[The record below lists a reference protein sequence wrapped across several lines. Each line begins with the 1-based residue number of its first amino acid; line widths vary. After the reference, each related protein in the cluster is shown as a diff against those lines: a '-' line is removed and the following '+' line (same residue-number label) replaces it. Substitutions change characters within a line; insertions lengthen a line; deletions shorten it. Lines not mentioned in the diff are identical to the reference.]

1 MSIAARELG
10 TTVRMSGPI
19 HRHWSPRQREIFD
32 KLQELFLA
40 EGFRH
45 LTIADLVDRLHC
57 SRRTLYSLAPS
68 REELVLIVIERL
80 LNQMGMEASARAAAC
95 SDPGDAIEAYLG
107 SAVTTLRRAQP
118 GFTQDLE
125 SYGPTKHLYD
135 RHLRIALDVL
145 GKLVD
150 GGVSQGVFRPLH
162 PPLIA
167 EILDAA
173 VERIRRPDVL
183 ERSGVSMGQ
192 AVAELSELIR
202 HGLVREPERTAP
214 TGRPSSRRRGPPG
227 T

>member
-1 MSIAARELG
+1 
-10 TTVRMSGPI
+10 MSGPI
-19 HRHWSPRQREIFD
+19 HRNWSVRQREIFD
-32 KLQELFLA
+32 KLQELFLR

-45 LTIADLVDRLHC
+45 LTIADLVDQLRC

-68 REELVLIVIERL
+68 REELVLTVIDRL
-80 LNQMGMEASARAAAC
+80 LNQMGIEANARAAAC
-95 SDPGDAIEAYLG
+95 RDPGDAIEAYLG

-118 GFTQDLE
+118 VFTQDLE

-145 GKLVD
+145 GKLID
-150 GGVSQGVFRPLH
+150 GGVAQGVFRPLH

-192 AVAELSELIR
+192 AVGELSELIR
-202 HGLVREPERTAP
+202 HGLVQDAS
-214 TGRPSSRRRGPPG
+214 RPAVATRPARKARAARS
-227 T
+227 

>member
-1 MSIAARELG
+1 MSIPAQELG

-19 HRHWSPRQREIFD
+19 HHNWSVRQREIFD
-32 KLQELFLA
+32 KLQELFLR

-45 LTIADLVDRLHC
+45 LTIADLVDQLRC

-68 REELVLIVIERL
+68 REELVLTVIDRL
-80 LNQMGMEASARAAAC
+80 LNQMGMEANARAAAC

-118 GFTQDLE
+118 AFTQDLE

-150 GGVSQGVFRPLH
+150 GGVTQGVFRPLH

-192 AVAELSELIR
+192 AVGELSELIR
-202 HGLVREPERTAP
+202 HGLVQDGARPVAVTRAP
-214 TGRPSSRRRGPPG
+214 KKARAARG
-227 T
+227 